1 MTVPPRPNGS
11 PIASTQSPTRALFE
25 SPQPMTG
32 SGCLAFTL
40 SSAKSVTASRPT
52 TSAGRLVSSGS
63 VTVMLSASAMTW
75 LLVTTSPVGS
85 MMKPEPSDGER
96 GDGKAG
102 APLPPPSPQLPS
114 RSPKKSWK
122 NSSKGVPRPASA
134 LGPCGAALCDVAM
147 LTTAGVSFSA
157 SSEKPSG
164 PRAAAGALHNASAS
178 AAAIRTGRWAGCIDP
193 LGMSISP
200 SPAAA
205 RCPRT
210 NSRRQHT
217 SPWERSPRSQVPP
230 RATARGRAHAGSRGD
245 GSRGR

>member
-1 MTVPPRPNGS
+1 MPAVTVPPRPNGS

-102 APLPPPSPQLPS
+102 APLPPPSPPLPS
-114 RSPKKSWK
+114 CSPKKSWK

-134 LGPCGAALCDVAM
+134 ERAVRWVAGRRGAVLVA
-147 LTTAGVSFSA
+147 S
-157 SSEKPSG
+157 
-164 PRAAAGALHNASAS
+164 
-178 AAAIRTGRWAGCIDP
+178 P
-193 LGMSISP
+193 LGLRFPRRLPRHQIHVVHHA
-200 SPAAA
+200 PALA
-205 RCPRT
+205 RLAVGGEETVDRQRPLLGNARLGLVRA
-210 NSRRQHT
+210 RRLHRLQIV
-217 SPWERSPRSQVPP
+217 R
-230 RATARGRAHAGSRGD
+230 
-245 GSRGR
+245 